1 MALTEKSRPFLFY
14 TATGNMM
21 PLSFKF
27 EGDDGSMI
35 FVSNF
40 NQSKVEKVVTMPL
53 WKKYTLTVGE
63 ASVYFRIGEKKL
75 KRLIDEKLY
84 AI

>member
-1 MALTEKSRPFLFY
+1 MN
-14 TATGNMM
+14 G
-21 PLSFKF
+21 
-27 EGDDGSMI
+27 I
-35 FVSNF
+35 

-75 KRLIDEKLY
+75 KRLIDENPNAEFILWNGTRQQIKRKLFEQFIDEKLY